1 MCTRI
6 CLCVLCGLP
15 AAGKST
21 LAQAVNSH
29 SVQRGWRS
37 AVISYDDLIPGDA
50 FNVKE
55 VEDEEDIPRS
65 QTQTEWK
72 CHRQA
77 VLRCVEQFLQSPTEQ
92 LPPIIYQ
99 INSDARSRLLH
110 AAQVCGTPVGS
121 SQVCGTPAGSS
132 QVCGTPVG
140 SSQAYPSPSDRPPPP
155 LVILLDDNFYYP
167 SMRYEV
173 YQLARKHSVGFCQ
186 VYVHCPVES
195 CVRRN
200 QLRPQPLPSD
210 VIVEMAKRMEPPN
223 PQRNS
228 WEQNS
233 VTLDSEHHF
242 TIEYIQR
249 LVKVISTALEN
260 PLSPVQDNAE
270 QKVCSVSSWNP
281 LSPVQDNTEQKVCS
295 VSSWNPLSPVQDNAE
310 QKVCSV
316 SSWNPLSPVQDNAEQ
331 KACSVSSWN
340 PLSPVQDN
348 AEQKACS
355 VSSWNPLSPVQ
366 DNAEQKACSVSS
378 WNPLSPVQDNAEQKV
393 CSVSSWN
400 PLSPVQDNAEQK
412 VCSVSSWNPLTLPKD
427 ISETLQYSSRR
438 QSSLQYS
445 DEHFDHV
452 NVTSA
457 VFYIL

>member
-1 MCTRI
+1 MDLNEDRVHAMCTRI

-21 LAQAVNSH
+21 LAQALNSH

-99 INSDARSRLLH
+99 INRDARSRLLH
-110 AAQVCGTPVGS
+110 AAQACGTPAGSSQACGTPVGS
-121 SQVCGTPAGSS
+121 SQVCGTPA
-132 QVCGTPVG
+132 G

-260 PLSPVQDNAE
+260 PLSPVQDN
-270 QKVCSVSSWNP
+270 
-281 LSPVQDNTEQKVCS
+281 TEQKEADRQSC
-295 VSSWNPLSPVQDNAE
+295 VSSVVHQADQACRRLVSQAMQEAREHQLPSERMRSLAADFNESKTTFLQDLRR
-310 QKVCSV
+310 QV
-316 SSWNPLSPVQDNAEQ
+316 LHG
-331 KACSVSSWN
+331 
-340 PLSPVQDN
+340 L
-348 AEQKACS
+348 
-355 VSSWNPLSPVQ
+355 
-366 DNAEQKACSVSS
+366 
-378 WNPLSPVQDNAEQKV
+378 
-393 CSVSSWN
+393 
-400 PLSPVQDNAEQK
+400 
-412 VCSVSSWNPLTLPKD
+412 PLTQGEGVEVERVVNRTVEVERVVNRAVDVFNKEKQEIIARYLPPYD
-427 ISETLQYSSRR
+427 TEN
-438 QSSLQYS
+438 
-445 DEHFDHV
+445 EG
-452 NVTSA
+452 
-457 VFYIL
+457 

>member
-1 MCTRI
+1 MDLNEDSVNAMCTRI

-29 SVQRGWRS
+29 SAQRGWRS

-65 QTQTEWK
+65 QTQTE
-72 CHRQA
+72 C
-77 VLRCVEQFLQSPTEQ
+77 PTNQ

-99 INSDARSRLLH
+99 INRDVRSRLLH
-110 AAQVCGTPVGS
+110 AAQVCGTPAGSSRVCGTPAGSSQVCGTPAGSSQVCGTPVGSSQVCGTPVGS

-132 QVCGTPVG
+132 QVCGTPAGSSRVCGTPAGSSRVCGTPAG

-233 VTLDSEHHF
+233 VTVDSEHHF

-260 PLSPVQDNAE
+260 PL
-270 QKVCSVSSWNP
+270 C
-281 LSPVQDNTEQKVCS
+281 PVQDNTEQKEADRQSC
-295 VSSWNPLSPVQDNAE
+295 VSSVVHQADQACRRLVSQAMQEAREHQLPPERMRSLAADFNESKSTFLQDLRR
-310 QKVCSV
+310 QV
-316 SSWNPLSPVQDNAEQ
+316 LRG
-331 KACSVSSWN
+331 
-340 PLSPVQDN
+340 L
-348 AEQKACS
+348 
-355 VSSWNPLSPVQ
+355 
-366 DNAEQKACSVSS
+366 
-378 WNPLSPVQDNAEQKV
+378 
-393 CSVSSWN
+393 
-400 PLSPVQDNAEQK
+400 
-412 VCSVSSWNPLTLPKD
+412 PLTQGEDVEGVVNRAVDVFNKEKQEIIARHLPPYDRIK
-427 ISETLQYSSRR
+427 
-438 QSSLQYS
+438 
-445 DEHFDHV
+445 
-452 NVTSA
+452 
-457 VFYIL
+457 

>member
-1 MCTRI
+1 MDLNEDSVNAMCTRI

-29 SVQRGWRS
+29 SAQRGWRS

-55 VEDEEDIPRS
+55 VQDEQDIPRS

-72 CHRQA
+72 GHRQE
-77 VLRCVEQFLQSPTEQ
+77 VLRCVEQFLQSPTDQ

-99 INSDARSRLLH
+99 INRDARSRLLH
-110 AAQVCGTPVGS
+110 AAQVCGTPAGS
-121 SQVCGTPAGSS
+121 SRVCGTPAGSS
-132 QVCGTPVG
+132 QVCGTPAGSSRVCGTPVGSSRVCGTPAGSSRVCGTPAGSSRVCGTPAGSSRVCGTPTGSSLVCGTPAG

-260 PLSPVQDNAE
+260 PLSPVQDNTE
-270 QKVCSVSSWNP
+270 QQEADRQSCVSSVVHQADQACRRLVSQAMQEAREHQLPPERMRSLAADFNESKTTF
-281 LSPVQDNTEQKVCS
+281 LQDLRRQV
-295 VSSWNPLSPVQDNAE
+295 LRG
-310 QKVCSV
+310 
-316 SSWNPLSPVQDNAEQ
+316 L
-331 KACSVSSWN
+331 
-340 PLSPVQDN
+340 
-348 AEQKACS
+348 
-355 VSSWNPLSPVQ
+355 
-366 DNAEQKACSVSS
+366 
-378 WNPLSPVQDNAEQKV
+378 
-393 CSVSSWN
+393 
-400 PLSPVQDNAEQK
+400 
-412 VCSVSSWNPLTLPKD
+412 PLTRGEDVEVERVVTRAVDVFNKEKRDLIARYLPPYDRIK
-427 ISETLQYSSRR
+427 
-438 QSSLQYS
+438 
-445 DEHFDHV
+445 
-452 NVTSA
+452 
-457 VFYIL
+457 

>member
-55 VEDEEDIPRS
+55 VEEDIPRS
-65 QTQTEWK
+65 QTQTQWK
-72 CHRQA
+72 CHRQT
-77 VLRCVEQFLQSPTEQ
+77 VLRCVEHFLQSPTEQ

-110 AAQVCGTPVGS
+110 AAQVCGTPTGS
-121 SQVCGTPAGSS
+121 PQVCGT
-132 QVCGTPVG
+132 
-140 SSQAYPSPSDRPPPP
+140 PSDRPPPP

-195 CVRRN
+195 CVKRN

-223 PQRNS
+223 PQRNP

-242 TIEYIQR
+242 TMEYIQR

-270 QKVCSVSSWNP
+270 QKEADRQSCVSSVVHQADRACRRLVSQAMQEAREHQLPPERMRSLAADLNESKTMF
-281 LSPVQDNTEQKVCS
+281 LQDLRRQV
-295 VSSWNPLSPVQDNAE
+295 LQ
-310 QKVCSV
+310 
-316 SSWNPLSPVQDNAEQ
+316 
-331 KACSVSSWN
+331 
-340 PLSPVQDN
+340 
-348 AEQKACS
+348 
-355 VSSWNPLSPVQ
+355 
-366 DNAEQKACSVSS
+366 
-378 WNPLSPVQDNAEQKV
+378 
-393 CSVSSWN
+393 
-400 PLSPVQDNAEQK
+400 
-412 VCSVSSWNPLTLPKD
+412 PLTQGEGVEVERVVNGAVDVFNKEKQEIIARYLPPCDRIK
-427 ISETLQYSSRR
+427 
-438 QSSLQYS
+438 
-445 DEHFDHV
+445 
-452 NVTSA
+452 
-457 VFYIL
+457 